1 MNRRGVVRVGDVLG
15 GAMRGGAA
23 RGGDELRGAVWG
35 RAVVGRATRG
45 LVGGALVA
53 ALAVTSACGVDD
65 EAGPPDSPA
74 DSTSID
80 SAGAGIPDVDAVMP
94 LPAGAVIST
103 GIPGELPAEDDSC
116 NPLAS
121 LRPDDA
127 DPEERVP
134 KIIERGR
141 LIVGLDQGSNLFS
154 FRDPATGELTGFD
167 VDLAREIA
175 DDIFGNP
182 DQVEFRSLTSANRI
196 EALEDN
202 QVDLVIRSMS
212 ITCERREQVA
222 FSAPYY
228 QAYQRVLA
236 VRGSGIE
243 DLEDLEGK
251 RVCVASG
258 TTSAARLWAELDRI
272 TVLSVNTWADCLVAI
287 QQNQVDAITTD
298 DAILVGITAQD
309 PYLEIVG
316 PQLAAEPYGVGIAK
330 STPSHNPDGLVRQ
343 DTSTLA
349 RIRADGTW
357 NRMYS
362 TWLSG
367 LGSSPGMPAP
377 TYLPEPQQ

>member
-1 MNRRGVVRVGDVLG
+1 MARSVGQ
-15 GAMRGGAA
+15 AKRGGGQGLA
-23 RGGDELRGAVWG
+23 GGGV
-35 RAVVGRATRG
+35 RG
-45 LVGGALVA
+45 LAGGFRVLAGGALVA
-53 ALAVTSACGVDD
+53 ALVMTSACGVDD
-65 EAGPPDSPA
+65 DESGVPDSAA
-74 DSTSID
+74 DSTSIESGD
-80 SAGAGIPDVDAVMP
+80 AGIPEVDAVMP

-103 GIPGELPAEDDSC
+103 GLPKSMPSQDESC
-116 NPLAS
+116 DPLPS

-127 DPEERVP
+127 EPEDRVP
-134 KIIERGR
+134 KILDRGR

-154 FRDPATGELTGFD
+154 FRDPGTGELTGFD

-175 DDIFGNP
+175 DDIFGDP
-182 DQVEFRSLTSANRI
+182 DAVEFRSLTSANRI
-196 EALEDN
+196 EALEND

-212 ITCERREQVA
+212 ITCERRERVT
-222 FSAPYY
+222 FSVPYY

-243 DLEDLEGK
+243 EIEDLEGK

-258 TTSAARLWAELDRI
+258 TTSAARLWEELDRI

-316 PQLAAEPYGVGIAK
+316 PQLGAEPYGVGIAK
-330 STPSHNPDGLVRQ
+330 STPRNNTDGLVRQ
-343 DTSTLA
+343 VNSTLE
-349 RIRADGTW
+349 RIRGDGTW

-367 LGSSPGMPAP
+367 LGPSPGMPAP
-377 TYLPEPQQ
+377 TYIPEPPR

>member
-1 MNRRGVVRVGDVLG
+1 MRRGLVG
-15 GAMRGGAA
+15 MR
-23 RGGDELRGAVWG
+23 
-35 RAVVGRATRG
+35 RG

-53 ALAVTSACGVDD
+53 ALAVVGACGVDD
-65 EAGPPDSPA
+65 DDGFPGVAA
-74 DSTSID
+74 DSDSESAD
-80 SAGAGIPDVDAVMP
+80 SADAGIPEVNAVMP

-103 GIPGELPAEDDSC
+103 GLPAGLPPEDESC
-116 NPLAS
+116 DPLPS

-127 DPEERVP
+127 DPEDRVP
-134 KIIERGR
+134 KILDRGR

-154 FRDPATGELTGFD
+154 FRDPGSGELTGFD

-175 DDIFGNP
+175 DDLFGDP
-182 DQVEFRSLTSANRI
+182 GAVEFRSLTSANRI
-196 EALEDN
+196 EALEND

-212 ITCERREQVA
+212 ITCERRERVT

-243 DLEDLEGK
+243 DIADLEGK
-251 RVCVASG
+251 RVCVASS
-258 TTSAARLWAELDRI
+258 TTSAARLWEELDRI

-316 PQLAAEPYGVGIAK
+316 PQLGAEPYGVGIAR
-330 STPSHNPDGLVRQ
+330 STTRNNTDGLVRQ
-343 DTSTLA
+343 VNSTLE
-349 RIRADGTW
+349 RIRGDGTW

-367 LGSSPGMPAP
+367 LGPSPGMPAP
-377 TYLPEPQQ
+377 TYVPEQSP

>member
-1 MNRRGVVRVGDVLG
+1 MSRHEGRGVGPS
-15 GAMRGGAA
+15 GAA
-23 RGGDELRGAVWG
+23 RGQGRDVGLSGAARGRGKKALRGLA
-35 RAVVGRATRG
+35 
-45 LVGGALVA
+45 GGALVA
-53 ALAVTSACGVDD
+53 ALVATGACGVDD
-65 EAGPPDSPA
+65 EPLIPAASPTESTAIDPGDS
-74 DSTSID
+74 
-80 SAGAGIPDVDAVMP
+80 GIPDVDAVMP

-103 GIPGELPAEDDSC
+103 GIPGDLPDEDDSC
-116 NPLAS
+116 NLLAS

-134 KIIERGR
+134 AIIERGR

-154 FRDPATGELTGFD
+154 FRDPASGELTGFD
-167 VDLAREIA
+167 VDLAREISE
-175 DDIFGNP
+175 DIFGDP
-182 DQVEFRSLTSANRI
+182 DRVEFRSLTSANRI
-196 EALEDN
+196 EALEDG

-212 ITCERREQVA
+212 ITCERRERVA
-222 FSAPYY
+222 FSVPYY

-243 DLEDLEGK
+243 NIEDLEGK

-258 TTSAARLWAELDRI
+258 TTSAARLWEELERI

-298 DAILVGITAQD
+298 DAILVGIAAQD

-316 PQLAAEPYGVGIAK
+316 PQLTAEPYGVGIAK
-330 STPSHNPDGLVRQ
+330 STPDNNTDGLVRQ
-343 DTSTLA
+343 VNSTLA
-349 RIRADGTW
+349 RIREDGTW

-362 TWLSG
+362 SWLSG

-377 TYLPEPQQ
+377 IYLPEPAR

>member
-1 MNRRGVVRVGDVLG
+1 MTARAGFR
-15 GAMRGGAA
+15 AA
-23 RGGDELRGAVWG
+23 I
-35 RAVVGRATRG
+35 
-45 LVGGALVA
+45 GGALVA
-53 ALAVTSACGVDD
+53 ALAFVAACGVDD
-65 EAGPPDSPA
+65 DEVGPGAGGPEHSAA
-74 DSTSID
+74 DE
-80 SAGAGIPDVDAVMP
+80 SAETQGAGIPEVEAVMP

-103 GIPGELPAEDDSC
+103 DVPLGLPDESGQECD
-116 NPLAS
+116 PLPS

-134 KIIERGR
+134 RILERGR

-154 FRDPATGELTGFD
+154 FRDPASGQLTGFD

-175 DDIFGNP
+175 ADIFGDP
-182 DQVEFRSLTSANRI
+182 RQVEFRSLTSANRL
-196 EALEDN
+196 EALEN
-202 QVDLVIRSMS
+202 GQVDVVIRSMS
-212 ITCERREQVA
+212 ITCARRERVT

-236 VRGSGIE
+236 VRGSGITE
-243 DLEDLEGK
+243 IEHLEGR
-251 RVCVASG
+251 RVCVAAG
-258 TTSAARLWAELDRI
+258 TTSASRLWSELDRI

-316 PQLAAEPYGVGIAK
+316 PQLDAEPYGVGIAK
-330 STPSHNPDGLVRQ
+330 STPDNNTDGLVRQ
-343 DTSTLA
+343 VNSTLE
-349 RIRADGTW
+349 RIRVDGTW

-367 LGSSPGMPAP
+367 LGPNPGMPVP
-377 TYLPEPQQ
+377 RYVPEEPS

>member
-1 MNRRGVVRVGDVLG
+1 MARSVGQ
-15 GAMRGGAA
+15 AKRGGV
-23 RGGDELRGAVWG
+23 RGGVQGLAGGGV
-35 RAVVGRATRG
+35 RG
-45 LVGGALVA
+45 LAGGFRVLAGGALVA
-53 ALAVTSACGVDD
+53 ALVMTSACGVDD
-65 EAGPPDSPA
+65 DESGVPDSAA
-74 DSTSID
+74 DSTSIESGD
-80 SAGAGIPDVDAVMP
+80 AGIPEVDAVMP

-103 GIPGELPAEDDSC
+103 GLPESMPSQDESC
-116 NPLAS
+116 DPLPS

-127 DPEERVP
+127 EPEDRVP
-134 KIIERGR
+134 KILDRGR

-154 FRDPATGELTGFD
+154 FRDPGTGELTGFD

-175 DDIFGNP
+175 DDIFGDP
-182 DQVEFRSLTSANRI
+182 DAVEFRSLTSANRI
-196 EALEDN
+196 EALEND

-212 ITCERREQVA
+212 ITCERRERVT
-222 FSAPYY
+222 FSVPYY

-243 DLEDLEGK
+243 EIEDLEGK

-258 TTSAARLWAELDRI
+258 TTSAARLWEELDRI

-316 PQLAAEPYGVGIAK
+316 PQLGAEPYGVGIAK
-330 STPSHNPDGLVRQ
+330 SAPRNNTDGLVRQ
-343 DTSTLA
+343 VNSTLE
-349 RIRADGTW
+349 RIRGDGTW

-367 LGSSPGMPAP
+367 LGPSPGMPAP
-377 TYLPEPQQ
+377 TYIPEPPR